1 MNIEELT
8 EALFASVETFI
19 ARRLLEVETR
29 CASLEAQLKA
39 ALADREK
46 TQAAIQDAVK
56 AALFDFR
63 KELEDAANTARSLKA
78 SVEVTVAALPSPETI
93 ITSARQV
100 AEQAIAALPKPEPID
115 VTRLESSMKE
125 FCLAT
130 IEALPKPKDG
140 EKGEP
145 GASVTVEALVG
156 QLGPE
161 VVKLVGAQVTE
172 AVAGLPKPKD
182 GKDAES
188 VDYDRIEET
197 IARHVGEATVKLVA
211 PEVDYKR
218 IIDQCLGFIK
228 GAVADEV
235 ALIPKPENGKDGA
248 AGAPGKDGVSV
259 DPAMVSKMVEDAVAA
274 IEIVVPDPIPG
285 KDGTSVSIDEVK
297 EFVSAEIAKQVLAL
311 PVRKEVDFAAV
322 QALVDVAVKSTL
334 ANLPPA
340 PAGKD
345 GFSPDNLS
353 LTLGEDERT
362 LTVTLSAEGREPI
375 HRSLMLPMTIAR
387 GTYDPSVEYNKGDI
401 AVFDG
406 SSWVAKQ
413 RTQDVPGTSK
423 SWQLL
428 AQRGRNGR
436 DREAPTPAKEP
447 TQVRLK

>member
-1 MNIEELT
+1 MNIEALT

-19 ARRLLEVETR
+19 ARRLLDMETR

-39 ALADREK
+39 AIADRENLS
-46 TQAAIQDAVK
+46 ASISDAVK

-63 KELEDAANTARSLKA
+63 KELEQAAAAAREVKA
-78 SVEVTVAALPSPETI
+78 SVEVTVAAIPSPDTL

-115 VTRLESSMKE
+115 VTRLESTMKE
-125 FCLAT
+125 FCVAT
-130 IEALPKPKDG
+130 IDALPKPKDG

-145 GASVTVEALVG
+145 GASVTVEQVVEHIAPALAQSISG
-156 QLGPE
+156 QI
-161 VVKLVGAQVTE
+161 KD
-172 AVAGLPKPKD
+172 AVAAIPVPKD
-182 GKDAES
+182 GKDAEP
-188 VDYDRIEET
+188 VDYDSIEET
-197 IARHVGEATVKLVA
+197 VARHVGEATVKLVV

-218 IIDQCLGFIK
+218 IFDEVNGYIK

-235 ALIPKPENGKDGA
+235 ASLPKPENGKDGA
-248 AGAPGKDGVSV
+248 PGAPGKDGASV
-259 DPAMVSKMVEDAVAA
+259 DPATVSKMVEDAVAA
-274 IEIVVPDPIPG
+274 IEIVIPDPIPG
-285 KDGTSVSIDEVK
+285 KDGTSVRIEDVK
-297 EFVSAEIAKQVLAL
+297 EFIGAEIAKQVLAL

-322 QALVDVAVKSTL
+322 QALVDVAVRSTL

-345 GFSPDNLS
+345 GFSPENLT

-362 LTVTLSAEGREPI
+362 LTVTLLAEGREPV
-375 HRSLMLPMTIAR
+375 HRSILLPMTIAR
-387 GTYDPSVEYNKGDI
+387 GTYDPNVEYNKGDVV
-401 AVFDG
+401 VFDG

-413 RTQDVPGTSK
+413 GTKDVPGTSK

-436 DREAPTPAKEP
+436 DRETPTPAKEP